1 MLYDIFAVVICG
13 AILILCMLVPVLI
26 GCLIGALIDW
36 IELRRF
42 EKRWKKRQRR
52 IEYMARVEHNRGV
65 TIDECNKYA
74 EEVQK

>member
-26 GCLIGALIDW
+26 GSLIEW
-36 IELRRF
+36 IADRRR
-42 EKRWKKRQRR
+42 EKRREALRQAMRYMTRVDRNRR
-52 IEYMARVEHNRGV
+52 V

-74 EEVQK
+74 EEARLV